1 MKVKMWGNSRT
12 MIDKKTLK
20 ESIIYTFVIGFIAHG
35 YCFLNLL
42 VSHDSLNDFYVY
54 DQWERANFGRIFYS
68 IYISLTRGRIVLPW
82 LIGILTLCWIS
93 VAVYLITEMLEIK
106 NTGLILFISGICVT
120 NPTVYALAATYIHDL
135 DADMMAMVFSV
146 ASAYLWYR
154 SIKVQENKEKYL
166 GLFGGA
172 ILLSLSLGIYQSF
185 IALCITLIIFSC
197 IKELLEEK
205 HFEDVL
211 LNGCYAIGM
220 VIAAAVIYVVELRIF
235 ELLTGVSTMNT
246 ATYNGI
252 GNVSQAF
259 SGNVFQNILNT
270 YLDFINAYKT
280 SILTSY
286 PERLSMVLLGVTAVL
301 IVAIALLGL
310 KKMQWKS
317 RILFTVLSVI
327 LPFAMNITFFLSGGT
342 AHVLTQYAV
351 WMIYLLALILVCW
364 LEKENIE
371 TNIKRVVFLMLVGS
385 LFLTITENIQT
396 SNTIYV
402 KKNLESQA
410 TLSYMTRVVERMEE
424 QEEYV
429 PGETPVVI
437 IGQDVVGI
445 SKYGF
450 EKYEVI
456 TGASASGVVTYL
468 DTYEDYFEYIL
479 GIPINLCEDVKL
491 QQDSRVIEM
500 SDFPK
505 EDSVQMIDGTLVVK
519 LASD

>member
-1 MKVKMWGNSRT
+1 
-12 MIDKKTLK
+12 
-20 ESIIYTFVIGFIAHG
+20 
-35 YCFLNLL
+35 
-42 VSHDSLNDFYVY
+42 
-54 DQWERANFGRIFYS
+54 
-68 IYISLTRGRIVLPW
+68 
-82 LIGILTLCWIS
+82 
-93 VAVYLITEMLEIK
+93 
-106 NTGLILFISGICVT
+106 
-120 NPTVYALAATYIHDL
+120 
-135 DADMMAMVFSV
+135 
-146 ASAYLWYR
+146 
-154 SIKVQENKEKYL
+154 
-166 GLFGGA
+166 
-172 ILLSLSLGIYQSF
+172 
-185 IALCITLIIFSC
+185 
-197 IKELLEEK
+197 
-205 HFEDVL
+205 
-211 LNGCYAIGM
+211 
-220 VIAAAVIYVVELRIF
+220 
-235 ELLTGVSTMNT
+235 
-246 ATYNGI
+246 
-252 GNVSQAF
+252 
-259 SGNVFQNILNT
+259 
-270 YLDFINAYKT
+270 
-280 SILTSY
+280 
-286 PERLSMVLLGVTAVL
+286 
-301 IVAIALLGL
+301 
-310 KKMQWKS
+310 MQWKS

-450 EKYEVI
+450 EKYEVV

>member
-1 MKVKMWGNSRT
+1 MERKPFENV
-12 MIDKKTLK
+12 MI
-20 ESIIYTFVIGFIAHG
+20 
-35 YCFLNLL
+35 
-42 VSHDSLNDFYVY
+42 
-54 DQWERANFGRIFYS
+54 
-68 IYISLTRGRIVLPW
+68 
-82 LIGILTLCWIS
+82 
-93 VAVYLITEMLEIK
+93 
-106 NTGLILFISGICVT
+106 
-120 NPTVYALAATYIHDL
+120 
-135 DADMMAMVFSV
+135 
-146 ASAYLWYR
+146 
-154 SIKVQENKEKYL
+154 
-166 GLFGGA
+166 
-172 ILLSLSLGIYQSF
+172 
-185 IALCITLIIFSC
+185 
-197 IKELLEEK
+197 
-205 HFEDVL
+205 
-211 LNGCYAIGM
+211 NGCYAIGM
-220 VIAAAVIYVVELRIF
+220 VIVAAVLYVVELKIF
-235 ELLTGVSTMNT
+235 ELLTGVSTMNN
-246 ATYNGI
+246 ATYNGV

-270 YLDFINAYKT
+270 YLDFINAYKA

-371 TNIKRVVFLMLVGS
+371 TNIKRIVFLMLVGS